1 MKAQGKLFFKLKRF
15 SRRNKS
21 DARSSQTSIYMSV
34 PNNSAAAL
42 NNGGEKLDLI
52 MKWVAFRTLL
62 EAATAGLLLLSDETL
77 EITWASE
84 NGLGFDPL

>member
-1 MKAQGKLFFKLKRF
+1 MPDRVKLAF
-15 SRRNKS
+15 
-21 DARSSQTSIYMSV
+21 MSV

-62 EAATAGLLLLSDETL
+62 EAAAAAAA
-77 EITWASE
+77 I
-84 NGLGFDPL
+84 